1 MHITV
6 NVCNGKN
13 WVLFQVLVLVL
24 FRKLHELFWKP
35 LSPLAMLRDSKTC
48 MGEGGKG
55 QRTDESRNDATTDCP
70 KTLWCY
76 IPTETYYYLP
86 ILVSS
91 CIVSKQSSF
100 PTLLPR
106 AAPRATGT
114 RANDSCGISDM
125 YLLRWLLPGKEFS
138 IFPLG
143 CQKEYWKHFS
153 VLYNFK

>member
-1 MHITV
+1 MFAMAKTGFCFRFCFWFYLGNYMNCFGNHSLLLQSYWTLKPAQ
-6 NVCNGKN
+6 GKEGMGRGWTRAEMMQLQIALKHYDVHTYWIILLFTN
-13 WVLFQVLVLVL
+13 SYFKLYCEQTVLF
-24 FRKLHELFWKP
+24 P
-35 LSPLAMLRDSKTC
+35 
-48 MGEGGKG
+48 
-55 QRTDESRNDATTDCP
+55 
-70 KTLWCY
+70 
-76 IPTETYYYLP
+76 
-86 ILVSS
+86 
-91 CIVSKQSSF
+91 
-100 PTLLPR
+100 LLPR